1 MVSFWSSDWQLG
13 RTQST
18 QSPPP
23 SAWRTHPTSGC
34 LCFGSTGKPGTLL
47 PLVDWRALCGDH
59 DFRLQYPQ
67 FQVLKQKG
75 SCDQGTVSRS
85 QSLTTDDLS
94 PSPPEHVEGASSQ
107 PPRWP
112 QELPPPQYFRSPQR
126 APPLSPPNSLFFLSG
141 PRAPTLLAEASGFRK
156 AALRVIR
163 IHALTTGFP
172 GHHPRSPCHPVVP
185 SS

>member
-13 RTQST
+13 HTQST

-112 QELPPPQYFRSPQR
+112 QELPPLSISALPKEPRLSLLPTRCSFFQGQGHQLFSPR
-126 APPLSPPNSLFFLSG
+126 PRGSARPLSM
-141 PRAPTLLAEASGFRK
+141 
-156 AALRVIR
+156 
-163 IHALTTGFP
+163 
-172 GHHPRSPCHPVVP
+172 
-185 SS
+185 